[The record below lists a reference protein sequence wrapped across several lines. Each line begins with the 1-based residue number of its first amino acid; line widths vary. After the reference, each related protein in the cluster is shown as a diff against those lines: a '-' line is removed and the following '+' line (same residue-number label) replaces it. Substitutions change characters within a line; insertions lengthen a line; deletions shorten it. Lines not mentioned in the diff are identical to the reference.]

1 MSGWIQATMQQNT
14 IDLKS
19 MIQAKKYELKIN
31 WFYHVHFTFCVYHL
45 EKLAIKI
52 ILLLLFSGHS
62 QDESQSDGPEIEQA
76 PVQPQ

>member
-1 MSGWIQATMQQNT
+1 MF
-14 IDLKS
+14 DLES
-19 MIQAKKYELKIN
+19 MIQAKN
-31 WFYHVHFTFCVYHL
+31 TNCRCTFYFFCVPYL
-45 EKLAIKI
+45 EKLAITI

>member
-1 MSGWIQATMQQNT
+1 MF
-14 IDLKS
+14 DLKS
-19 MIQAKKYELKIN
+19 MIQAKNTNCRLID
-31 WFYHVHFTFCVYHL
+31 FTIYILLFVCTTYL
-45 EKLAIKI
+45 EKVEIKI